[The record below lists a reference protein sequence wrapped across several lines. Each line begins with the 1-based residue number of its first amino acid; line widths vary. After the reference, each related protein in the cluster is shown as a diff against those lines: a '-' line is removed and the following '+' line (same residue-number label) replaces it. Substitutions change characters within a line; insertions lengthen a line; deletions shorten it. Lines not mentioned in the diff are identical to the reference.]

1 MADMTYRPLGSSGL
15 MVSTVGIGCNAFSR
29 RVDLEGTRAIVR
41 AALDNGVTLFD
52 TADIY
57 GIEPGASEAML
68 GEALGTDRENVILA
82 TKFGMDMRGANGPD
96 WGVRGSRRY
105 VRKAV
110 ESSLRRLRT
119 DYIDLYQLHAPDE
132 VTPIE
137 ETLAALHELV
147 LEGKVRNIG
156 SSNFAG
162 WQVVDADWTARA
174 GGYERFVSAQNKYSL
189 LDRDVEDELVP
200 ACERVGVGILPF
212 FPLEFGLLTGKYRRG
227 QDAPEGTRLAQETEP
242 ARGGRVG
249 PDRGGRGVRR
259 PARPLHAAGGHGW
272 PRGAAGRR
280 LRHRRGHPRRAGR
293 RQRPGRPVGADG
305 RRTSR
310 RWTRPRAWTDAGPRR
325 DRGRP
330 VSVRSAAGVIFAAAP
345 RGCGAAGSAPRSQR
359 GGQGFESPQ
368 LHRQVL
374 IDHRQDGDVSSEGST
389 RDGPRPMRSRA
400 VRHVRAC
407 WTAVPATGST

>member
-1 MADMTYRPLGSSGL
+1 MADMTYRSLGNSGL

-57 GIEPGASEAML
+57 GVEPGASEAML
-68 GEALGTDRENVILA
+68 GEALATERENVILA

-105 VRKAV
+105 IRKAV

-189 LDRDVEDELVP
+189 LDREVEDELVP

-212 FPLEFGLLTGKYRRG
+212 FPLEFGLLTGKYKRG
-227 QDAPEGTRLAQETEP
+227 QDAPEGTRLAQETSRLEAAEWDRIEAVEAFAAQRGLSMLQVAMGGLAAQP
-242 ARGGRVG
+242 AV
-249 PDRGGRGVRR
+249 
-259 PARPLHAAGGHGW
+259 A
-272 PRGAAGRR
+272 
-280 LRHRRGHPRRAGR
+280 
-293 RQRPGRPVGADG
+293 
-305 RRTSR
+305 
-310 RWTRPRAWTDAGPRR
+310 
-325 DRGRP
+325 
-330 VSVRSAAGVIFAAAP
+330 SVIAGVTRAEQVVANAQAGLWEPTAEDLAALD
-345 RGCGAAGSAPRSQR
+345 
-359 GGQGFESPQ
+359 E
-368 LHRQVL
+368 
-374 IDHRQDGDVSSEGST
+374 
-389 RDGPRPMRSRA
+389 
-400 VRHVRAC
+400 
-407 WTAVPATGST
+407 ATSLD